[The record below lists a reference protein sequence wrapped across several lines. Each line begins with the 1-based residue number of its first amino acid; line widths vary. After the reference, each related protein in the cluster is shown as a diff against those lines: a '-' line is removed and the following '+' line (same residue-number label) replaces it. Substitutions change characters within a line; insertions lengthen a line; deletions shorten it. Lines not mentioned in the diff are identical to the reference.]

1 MSSICECRAFDGAFY
16 YNIVSTEL
24 DFKVEEDQQMS
35 EQTVA
40 ERVIKVFANF
50 KKVPPEEI
58 TMDTTFESLG
68 LDSLDGLNL
77 VFELEEEFDI
87 MIPDDKVQMMKS
99 VAEAVEGI
107 EWLLANPVDNAA
119 EMEKILKERAGI
131 KDNEKAD
138 APSTETEDSK

>member
-1 MSSICECRAFDGAFY
+1 
-16 YNIVSTEL
+16 
-24 DFKVEEDQQMS
+24 MS

-119 EMEKILKERAGI
+119 EMEKILKERGGI
-131 KDNEKAD
+131 KDNEEAD

>member
-1 MSSICECRAFDGAFY
+1 
-16 YNIVSTEL
+16 
-24 DFKVEEDQQMS
+24 MS

-58 TMDTTFESLG
+58 TMETTFESLG

-99 VAEAVEGI
+99 VAEAVQGI

-119 EMEKILKERAGI
+119 EMERILKERAGI
-131 KDNEKAD
+131 KDKDETAAPPAESED
-138 APSTETEDSK
+138 AK

>member
-1 MSSICECRAFDGAFY
+1 
-16 YNIVSTEL
+16 
-24 DFKVEEDQQMS
+24 MS

-119 EMEKILKERAGI
+119 EMERILKERAGI
-131 KDNEKAD
+131 KDKPETAD
-138 APSTETEDSK
+138 APAETKDEESK

>member
-1 MSSICECRAFDGAFY
+1 
-16 YNIVSTEL
+16 
-24 DFKVEEDQQMS
+24 MS

-58 TMDTTFESLG
+58 TMETTFESLG

-99 VAEAVEGI
+99 VAEAVDGI

-119 EMEKILKERAGI
+119 EMEKILKERTGI
-131 KDNEKAD
+131 KDKEEVAAPAAESDD
-138 APSTETEDSK
+138 AK